1 MQHTVPYTPQKN
13 GVAERKNR
21 TLKEMAN
28 CMLQSKGLSLS
39 FWAEAINC
47 ANYIINRPPT
57 KVLKNITPEEAWS
70 SIKPDVSHFRV
81 FGSEAWAHIPDEKH
95 KALEPKSDKCTF
107 FGYSEDVKGYRLIPF
122 KSKNVIIRRNVKFD
136 ENKSACEPSPAD
148 VPPLPISSTFE
159 NISSSDDESEDDNP
173 PPHSQDP
180 QLPIWVRATQ
190 DAAGDLA
197 GDPTDQ
203 RRTRSQFERASS
215 LLAQAP
221 VNHDPDTFAEAS
233 GHPHWESAMN
243 EEYHS
248 LLANDTWDLVPLPK
262 GRKLV
267 RCKWVYR
274 AKYGPD
280 GKVDKHKARLVAKGF
295 SQVEGI
301 DYIETFSP
309 VAKINSIRLVL
320 SLAASLKWEVH
331 QMDVKSAFLHG
342 DLHEEIYMEQP
353 IGFIQTDSSLVC
365 RLNKSLYGL
374 KRAPRAW
381 YAKMD
386 SFLLES
392 SFSRCYSDNTVY
404 TKKVGNSLIIL
415 VLYVDDLIL
424 TVLQSKEGISLS
436 QSKYACDIL
445 RHFHM
450 EECKLAPSPFQSG
463 VKLSVSCT
471 SPEVDATLYRQ
482 LVGKLL
488 YLTHTRPDLSFVVGL
503 VARFIQNPRE
513 SHWKAAKRILRYVRG
528 TVQFGIH
535 YSAKATPLLVGFTDS
550 DWAGD
555 PDDRKSTAG
564 YVFTLG
570 SGPITWAC
578 KKQGAISLS
587 SAEAEYR
594 GAVEASKEALWLRQ
608 ILSEFGF
615 EQQHS
620 TTLWCDN
627 QSAIQLLKDPVQHQ
641 HSKHI
646 ELHMHFIRKLIHDHV
661 LEVQYCSTDDQV
673 ADIFTKALTE
683 AKFTKLRYMLGVQE
697 VVTKGG

>member
-1 MQHTVPYTPQKN
+1 
-13 GVAERKNR
+13 
-21 TLKEMAN
+21 
-28 CMLQSKGLSLS
+28 
-39 FWAEAINC
+39 
-47 ANYIINRPPT
+47 
-57 KVLKNITPEEAWS
+57 
-70 SIKPDVSHFRV
+70 
-81 FGSEAWAHIPDEKH
+81 
-95 KALEPKSDKCTF
+95 
-107 FGYSEDVKGYRLIPF
+107 
-122 KSKNVIIRRNVKFD
+122 
-136 ENKSACEPSPAD
+136 
-148 VPPLPISSTFE
+148 
-159 NISSSDDESEDDNP
+159 
-173 PPHSQDP
+173 
-180 QLPIWVRATQ
+180 
-190 DAAGDLA
+190 
-197 GDPTDQ
+197 
-203 RRTRSQFERASS
+203 
-215 LLAQAP
+215 
-221 VNHDPDTFAEAS
+221 
-233 GHPHWESAMN
+233 MN

-248 LLANDTWDLVPLPK
+248 LLANDKWDLVPLPK

-274 AKYGPD
+274 TKYGPD

-301 DYIETFSP
+301 DYTETFSP
-309 VAKINSIRLVL
+309 VAKMNSIRLVL

-353 IGFIQTDSSLVC
+353 IGFVQTDSSLVC
-365 RLNKSLYGL
+365 RLKKSLYGL
-374 KRAPRAW
+374 KQAPRAW

-392 SFSRCYSDNTVY
+392 GFSRCFSDNTVY
-404 TKKVGNSLIIL
+404 TKEVGNSLIIL

-424 TVLQSKEGISLS
+424 TGSDPNLINHVKSSLKKKFEMTDLGHLHYFLGLQVLQSKEGISLS

-450 EECKLAPSPFQSG
+450 EDCKPAPSPFQSG
-463 VKLSVSCT
+463 VKLFVSCT

-503 VARFIQNPRE
+503 VARFIA
-513 SHWKAAKRILRYVRG
+513 KAA
-528 TVQFGIH
+528 
-535 YSAKATPLLVGFTDS
+535 PLLVGFIDS

-578 KKQGAISLS
+578 KKQAAISLS

-594 GAVEASKEALWLRQ
+594 GAVEASKEALWLRE
-608 ILSEFGF
+608 ILSELGF
-615 EQQHS
+615 EQQHP

-627 QSAIQLLKDPVQHQ
+627 QSAIQLCKDPVQHQ
-641 HSKHI
+641 RSKHI
-646 ELHMHFIRKLIHDHV
+646 ELYMHFIRKLIHDHV

-683 AKFTKLRYMLGVQE
+683 AKFTKLRYMLGFQE